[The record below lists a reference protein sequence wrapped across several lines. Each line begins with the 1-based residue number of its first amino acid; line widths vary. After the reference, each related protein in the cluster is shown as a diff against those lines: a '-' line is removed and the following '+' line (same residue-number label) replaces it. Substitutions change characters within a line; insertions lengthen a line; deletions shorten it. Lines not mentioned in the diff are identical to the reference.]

1 MLAVGCLSGPL
12 RRRLLDVL
20 GLKGPSEPPP
30 EYERNSDELQAFVR
44 GLREGAETVFRERSV
59 GEWLPLL
66 EGAGVPAGPVRF
78 VEELTEDE
86 QVVEN
91 DLVVELEHSLAGKLK
106 MIGPLINMSD
116 SPLEARSA
124 SPALGEHTSPILET
138 LGYPPEEVERLK
150 AEGITR

>member
-1 MLAVGCLSGPL
+1 M
-12 RRRLLDVL
+12 L

-91 DLVVELEHSLAGKLK
+91 DLVVELEHSKAGKLK

-116 SPLEARSA
+116 SPLEARR
-124 SPALGEHTSPILET
+124 PR
-138 LGYPPEEVERLK
+138 RL
-150 AEGITR
+150 